1 MSTKKVIL
9 LFLLMSMTYLVR
21 GQNCAVKIYK
31 TAVDSAVF
39 LTFDYESRTE
49 AKIENIKWST
59 GQNSDRIVVTANGK
73 YCIRLQLSNGCVAE
87 KCIEVTEIKP
97 NQNCIVEIIRKKDEQ
112 GNEFLCVA
120 TKGSRPVKYS
130 WSNGDNNS
138 CIRIPVDLKKICI
151 GVRFD
156 GGCFAEDCLELND
169 ACEVKI
175 ERKVDDAGNVF
186 FCAVGNSVYQIESF
200 EWNTGDSASCVRQ
213 PMNLKELC
221 VGVKF
226 TNGCV
231 ARSCVKLEPEN
242 CAVEIVRKK
251 DEQGNEYLCFETKG
265 ARPLRIN
272 WSNGDTNTCTRIP
285 LDQRKICVTVKFEN
299 GCVAEDCVELNNSC
313 EVKIVR
319 KSDEV
324 GGIVLCAVT
333 NNTVKV
339 KHYNWSTGDSSECI
353 RVPQGTKEVCVNV
366 TYTNGCEARSCIL
379 IEPEDCKANIVRKK
393 DENGNPYLCV
403 ETGGPSPQ
411 VFKWSNDDSTS
422 CIRISPDMKEACV
435 RVLFSNGC
443 VAEDCIKIEEICK
456 VDIIA
461 ATNGDGII
469 QLCAKTESDDVRAI
483 YWSTGDTTRCIKIDQ
498 NLREVCVKVVFANG
512 CIASECY
519 KVQPQDCKVEIVI
532 RTDDLGRKSLCVET
546 NDNPRLKIKWS
557 TEDTVRCINYPENLK
572 EVCVEVISEGFC
584 VAKDCI
590 KLGEDC
596 RVKIERGEVTASSVV
611 LCAVSSS
618 DSVKYA
624 WNTGSDDRCIKITK
638 NGEYCVK
645 SINADGCIATDCIK
659 VDYFTKED
667 TCRFAIEKRRT
678 DAGILLT
685 LFTKPAGIKGLTW
698 STGED
703 TETILVT
710 ENGEYCVKAILENGC
725 TGVACVKINAF
736 DCGVEI
742 IQRGKFLVARAKGKG
757 EIHYLWSTS
766 DTTKRI
772 EISGLPAKVCV
783 KITDAIG
790 CTKETCTEIGIDG
803 NDPIMQSLA
812 HQFITEENEEST
824 NGRMSSRQ
832 NLVTAVYPNP
842 FTEYFYID
850 GIALNSIV
858 QNVQVFT
865 SNGQLVKELRFNDD
879 DAQEHIRIDLESAS
893 PGLYLVKIKT
903 DTEQF
908 ISKLI
913 KY

>member
-1 MSTKKVIL
+1 M
-9 LFLLMSMTYLVR
+9 
-21 GQNCAVKIYK
+21 
-31 TAVDSAVF
+31 
-39 LTFDYESRTE
+39 
-49 AKIENIKWST
+49 
-59 GQNSDRIVVTANGK
+59 
-73 YCIRLQLSNGCVAE
+73 
-87 KCIEVTEIKP
+87 
-97 NQNCIVEIIRKKDEQ
+97 
-112 GNEFLCVA
+112 
-120 TKGSRPVKYS
+120 
-130 WSNGDNNS
+130 
-138 CIRIPVDLKKICI
+138 
-151 GVRFD
+151 
-156 GGCFAEDCLELND
+156 
-169 ACEVKI
+169 
-175 ERKVDDAGNVF
+175 
-186 FCAVGNSVYQIESF
+186 
-200 EWNTGDSASCVRQ
+200 
-213 PMNLKELC
+213 
-221 VGVKF
+221 
-226 TNGCV
+226 
-231 ARSCVKLEPEN
+231 
-242 CAVEIVRKK
+242 
-251 DEQGNEYLCFETKG
+251 
-265 ARPLRIN
+265 
-272 WSNGDTNTCTRIP
+272 
-285 LDQRKICVTVKFEN
+285 
-299 GCVAEDCVELNNSC
+299 
-313 EVKIVR
+313 
-319 KSDEV
+319 
-324 GGIVLCAVT
+324 
-333 NNTVKV
+333 
-339 KHYNWSTGDSSECI
+339 
-353 RVPQGTKEVCVNV
+353 
-366 TYTNGCEARSCIL
+366 
-379 IEPEDCKANIVRKK
+379 

-403 ETGGPSPQ
+403 ETAGPTPQ
-411 VFKWSNDDSTS
+411 VFKWSNGDSSS

-443 VAEDCIKIEEICK
+443 VAEDCIKIEESCK

-461 ATNGDGII
+461 STNGDGII

-483 YWSTGDTTRCIKIDQ
+483 YWSTGDSTRCIKIDQ

-557 TEDTVRCINYPENLK
+557 TGDTLRCINYPENLK

-618 DSVKYA
+618 DSVKYS
-624 WNTGSDDRCIKITK
+624 WSTGSDDRCIKITR

-659 VDYFTKED
+659 VDYFTTED

-678 DAGILLT
+678 DAGIFLT
-685 LFTKPAGIKGLTW
+685 LFTKPTGIKGLTW

-736 DCGVEI
+736 DCDVEI

-757 EIHYLWSTS
+757 EIQYLWSTGE
-766 DTTKRI
+766 TTKRI
-772 EISGLPAKVCV
+772 EISGKPATYCV

-790 CTKETCTEIGIDG
+790 CTKETCEDIAIDG
-803 NDPIMQSLA
+803 SDPITQSID
-812 HQFITEENEEST
+812 HQFITEQNEDST
-824 NGRMSSRQ
+824 NGRTISNQ
-832 NLVTAVYPNP
+832 ELIKAIYPNP
-842 FTEYFYID
+842 FYDQFFID
-850 GIALNSIV
+850 GMAIGISI
-858 QNVQVFT
+858 QQIQVFS
-865 SNGQLVKELRFNDD
+865 SNGQLVKTLNFAPDNGGEP
-879 DAQEHIRIDLESAS
+879 IRIELENAT